1 MTRKLRILALMHQE
15 LVPPDDI
22 DGLTEKEIGPFKTEY
37 DVVAALQWLKHD
49 VRKLGVSDE
58 LAPLRDVLNEWSPHI
73 VFNILEEFHGQPVY
87 DQNVVSY
94 LELMHTPYTGCN
106 PRGMV
111 LARDKAL
118 SKKILHYHRIRV
130 PRFAVVPVG
139 RKLKRPKHLEF
150 PLIVKSLI
158 EEASMGISQ
167 ASVVSSDEKLAE
179 RIQFIHE
186 KVRTDVIVE
195 QYISGREL
203 NVGVLGNRLLKV
215 LPVWELKFSSL
226 PPDAL
231 PIATRKVKWDLNM
244 QEKWGV
250 TIERAKNL
258 PEELVQRIDSLC
270 KRIYRLLGLTGYARI
285 DFRLSPE
292 GELFFLEANP
302 NPDIARD
309 EEFASAAAAAGLP
322 YEKMIQKMLNLGLQ
336 RSTGC

>member
-1 MTRKLRILALMHQE
+1 MNKKLRVLALMHTE
-15 LVPPDDI
+15 LVPPDDLA
-22 DGLTEKEIGPFKTEY
+22 GLTEKEVGPFKTEY

-58 LAPLRDVLNEWSPHI
+58 LAPLRNVLQEWSPHI

-130 PRFAVVPVG
+130 PRFAVVPLG
-139 RKLKRPKHLEF
+139 RKLRRPKHLEF

-167 ASVVSSDEKLAE
+167 ASVVGSDEKLAE

-195 QYISGREL
+195 QYINGREL

-215 LPVWELKFSSL
+215 LPVWELKFKSL
-226 PPDAL
+226 PTDAL
-231 PIATRKVKWDLNM
+231 PIATRKVKWDLDM

-250 TIERAKNL
+250 AIEKAKNL
-258 PEELVQRIDSLC
+258 PEPVIRKIDNLC

-292 GELFFLEANP
+292 GDLYFLEANP

-309 EEFASAAAAAGLP
+309 EEFASAAAASGLP
-322 YEKMIQKMLNLGLQ
+322 YEKLIQKMLNLGLQ
-336 RSTGC
+336 RSTGN

>member
-1 MTRKLRILALMHQE
+1 MSRKLRVLALMHSE
-15 LVPPDDI
+15 LVPPEDLT
-22 DGLTEKEIGPFKTEY
+22 GLTEKQIGPFKTEY

-58 LAPLRDVLNEWSPHI
+58 LAPLRTVLNDWSPHI

-130 PRFAVVPVG
+130 PRFAVVPLG
-139 RKLKRPKHLEF
+139 RRLKRPKHLEF

-167 ASVVSSDEKLAE
+167 ASVVGNDEKLAE

-186 KVRTDVIVE
+186 KVQTDVIVE
-195 QYISGREL
+195 QYINGREL

-215 LPVWELKFSSL
+215 LPVWELKFKSL
-226 PPDAL
+226 PQDAL
-231 PIATRKVKWDLNM
+231 PIATRKVKWDLDM

-250 TIERAKNL
+250 SIEKAKSL
-258 PEELVQRIDSLC
+258 PDPVVRKIDSLC

-292 GELFFLEANP
+292 GDLYFLEANP

-322 YEKMIQKMLNLGLQ
+322 YEKLIQKMLNLGLQ
-336 RSTGC
+336 RSTGN